1 MKYARKFSGIL
12 AVVSGVSLFVMLQG
26 LLHLSE
32 SSAQAEEGNSLPPV
46 IVLEPETLVA
56 TQPPDSVVS
65 HTLNIHNMGNEV
77 LAWHVYD
84 GAISLWDQT
93 DNVSAGNAAPS
104 QYFPD
109 FDEAGYAADDFVVPA
124 GQTWQVNQILIPG
137 IYADNDELAP
147 NFDVTIYDDVGGAP
161 GTLVVSTT
169 VYPTS
174 DISGEVTLDLVSPL
188 SIASGSHWLS
198 VNANALFGA
207 SQTQWFWRTRTVQS
221 GAPYHWL
228 ETSGIFATPCIGVWQ
243 PGAAVCG
250 TGGGVDPDLVFRL
263 QGFYPEANCDALS
276 ELPWVDMS
284 PSSGNVAASST
295 VTATVGFDSSGY
307 GPGVYTGTLCIA
319 SNDPSQSL
327 ASVFLTMTV
336 ALDHGVMLTADA
348 AATGLIGTERQ
359 YDLWLTNTGML
370 ADVYT
375 ISVSSQWTMTL
386 ATNNLSLAGLATAP
400 VSVTVMIPANA
411 LDGEMD
417 VAVVTATSQ
426 ANPALSDSV
435 TLSTTALVPNSFV
448 YLPFVRD

>member
-1 MKYARKFSGIL
+1 MKYARKILSIVAVMSGL
-12 AVVSGVSLFVMLQG
+12 SLFAMLQG
-26 LLHLSE
+26 VLHLSE
-32 SSAQAEEGNSLPPV
+32 SSAQAEEGNSLPPM
-46 IVLEPETLVA
+46 IVLEPETLA
-56 TQPPDSVVS
+56 AAQPPDSVVS
-65 HTLNIHNMGNEV
+65 HTLNIHNTGDQD
-77 LAWHVYD
+77 LAWYVYD
-84 GAISLWDQT
+84 GVISLWDQT

-124 GQTWQVNQILIPG
+124 GQTWQVDQILIPG
-137 IYADNDELAP
+137 VYADDDEIAP
-147 NFDVTIYDDVGGAP
+147 NFDVTIYDDVGGVP
-161 GTLVVSTT
+161 GTLVVSAT

-174 DISGEVTLDLVSPL
+174 DISGEVTLDLVPPL

-207 SQTQWFWRTRTVQS
+207 SQTQWFWRTRTVQN
-221 GAPYHWL
+221 GAPYHWM

-250 TGGGVDPDLVFRL
+250 TGDDVDPDLVFRL
-263 QGFYPEANCDALS
+263 QGFYLEANCDPLR

-284 PSSGNVAASST
+284 PLSGNVAASSAA
-295 VTATVGFDSSGY
+295 TATVGFDSSGY

-319 SNDPSQSL
+319 SNDLNQSL
-327 ASVFLTMTV
+327 ASVSLTMTV
-336 ALDHGVMLTADA
+336 ALEHGVMLTADA
-348 AATGLIGTERQ
+348 AATGLTGSKRQ

-370 ADVYT
+370 ADGYT
-375 ISVSSQWTMTL
+375 ISVSSQWTTTL
-386 ATNNLSLAGLATAP
+386 VTNSLSLAGLAAAP
-400 VSVTVMIPANA
+400 VSVTVMIPADA

-435 TLSTTALVPNSFV
+435 TLSTTAIVPHSFV
-448 YLPFVRD
+448 YLTFVRR